1 MDGTTPKKRK
11 IEESLE
17 SFRDTPSKKKRINIS
32 QKSQE
37 YFSFKEDRVVDGI
50 EKRFF
55 VCTLCSKEI
64 NGTHTGN
71 LSSHLQTHKEFFVKF
86 NNRDQSIDEKRLLLL
101 LDCVEMVTIN
111 ARSFTHLNDSS
122 LHSMLNEKLCE
133 LESAGVKLNLND
145 PNLLEV
151 KDCMKNISQ
160 KIREKICNEVKGLP
174 LSLMVDI
181 VSKRGRS
188 ILGFSLQ
195 YILDGK
201 QRIRS
206 IGMINLEKAHTATYL
221 TELIVAR
228 LKEFEIKLCQILTIT
243 TDNGSNML
251 KMVRD
256 IKCKL
261 EEMQRD
267 ATSDGNSNET
277 NHAQV
282 EGTSSM
288 PNTIT

>member
-11 IEESLE
+11 IGE
-17 SFRDTPSKKKRINIS
+17 SFESCLDTPSKRKRINIS

-37 YFSFKEDRVVDGI
+37 YFLFKEDRVVDGV
-50 EKRFF
+50 EKKFF
-55 VCTLCSKEI
+55 VCTVCNKEI

-71 LSSHLQTHKEFFVKF
+71 LSSHLQTHKNIFVKF
-86 NNRDQSIDEKRLLLL
+86 IDRDQSIDEKRMILLF
-101 LDCVEMVTIN
+101 DCVEMVTIN

-133 LESAGVKLNLND
+133 LESAGVKLNLKD
-145 PNLLEV
+145 PNLSEV
-151 KDCMKNISQ
+151 KDCMKNISH
-160 KIREKICNEVKGLP
+160 KIRAKICNEVKGCP

-195 YILDGK
+195 YILNGK
-201 QRIRS
+201 QKIRS
-206 IGMINLEKAHTATYL
+206 IGMIKLEKAHTATYL
-221 TELIVAR
+221 TEIIITQLM
-228 LKEFEIKLCQILTIT
+228 EFEIGLRQILTIT

-256 IKCKL
+256 IQSKFV
-261 EEMQRD
+261 EVQRGVVLD
-267 ATSDGNSNET
+267 DGFDKNY
-277 NHAQV
+277 AQV
-282 EGTSSM
+282 KGTSSM
-288 PNTIT
+288 PDTTM